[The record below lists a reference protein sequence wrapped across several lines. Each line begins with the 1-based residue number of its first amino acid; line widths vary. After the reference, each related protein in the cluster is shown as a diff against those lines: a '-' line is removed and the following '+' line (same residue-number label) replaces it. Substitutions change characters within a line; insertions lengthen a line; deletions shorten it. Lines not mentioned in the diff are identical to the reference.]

1 MTLGPDTQSCF
12 RGEVG
17 GNPLIPAA
25 WAQSLSPLLTLLG
38 WVLSWPQCREP
49 GTLQGSSGKRH
60 WRQPLLCSVCC
71 PSGDPTR
78 QPCALRPQDTNLSG
92 ASPCGWEGGQART
105 PMVLTTHRIS
115 PCSSAR
121 PVGQASKPPR
131 GPLPWHPCSSPTA
144 HLPSNFMQL

>member
-1 MTLGPDTQSCF
+1 MAKGTG
-12 RGEVG
+12 V
-17 GNPLIPAA
+17 
-25 WAQSLSPLLTLLG
+25 SPFCAVFVALQEIL
-38 WVLSWPQCREP
+38 P
-49 GTLQGSSGKRH
+49 GS
-60 WRQPLLCSVCC
+60 PV
-71 PSGDPTR
+71 PSGPRTPTSAELA
-78 QPCALRPQDTNLSG
+78 PVDEKE
-92 ASPCGWEGGQART
+92 ASQEWLDSA